1 MAIRLHEE
9 LKITACSFAFFYKD
23 VAVKKLLLLLLPL
36 AVSNARAVY
45 VDVRHEYLDDSQ
57 ANYDRA
63 YISHRFG
70 NGFGF
75 AIEAISKSG
84 GDDTNKAFN
93 DMEVQGNE
101 YTVSYQYKTGSVA
114 WQPGFVLETGNGYSN
129 YKPYLRA
136 TWTLND
142 DWWLG
147 ARYRFE
153 YVRRSSDARDDDKI
167 NRMDVWAGYKWNNF
181 DWTLEGI
188 YKKAEK
194 YNLFDNG
201 KDNYEFNFRTAYLID
216 GWSPFVEVGNV
227 SVRNTTDE
235 RQTRFR
241 VGIGYTF

>member
-36 AVSNARAVY
+36 AVSNAHAVY

-70 NGFGF
+70 NGFGV

-114 WQPGFVLETGNGYSN
+114 WQPGFVLETGDGYSN

>member
-1 MAIRLHEE
+1 M
-9 LKITACSFAFFYKD
+9 
-23 VAVKKLLLLLLPL
+23 KKLLFLLLPL
-36 AVSNARAVY
+36 AVSSAQAVY
-45 VDVRHEYLDDSQ
+45 VDVRHEYLDDSK

-63 YISHRFG
+63 YISHRFD

-84 GDDTNKAFN
+84 GDDTDKPFN
-93 DMEVQGNE
+93 DMESQGNE
-101 YTVSYQYKTGSVA
+101 YTLSYQYKSGAVA
-114 WQPGFVLETGNGYSN
+114 WQPGFVVETGNGYAT

-142 DWWLG
+142 SWWVG

-153 YVRRSSDARDDDKI
+153 YIRRSSDSRDDDTV

-181 DWTLEGI
+181 DWTVEGI

-201 KDNYEFNFRTAYLID
+201 RDNYEFNFRTAYIID
-216 GWSPFVEVGNV
+216 KWTPYVEIGNV
-227 SVRNTTDE
+227 SVRSNSDE

-241 VGIGYTF
+241 IGVGYSF

>member
-36 AVSNARAVY
+36 AVSNAHAVY

-114 WQPGFVLETGNGYSN
+114 WQPGFVLETGDGYSN

-216 GWSPFVEVGNV
+216 NWSPFVEVGNV